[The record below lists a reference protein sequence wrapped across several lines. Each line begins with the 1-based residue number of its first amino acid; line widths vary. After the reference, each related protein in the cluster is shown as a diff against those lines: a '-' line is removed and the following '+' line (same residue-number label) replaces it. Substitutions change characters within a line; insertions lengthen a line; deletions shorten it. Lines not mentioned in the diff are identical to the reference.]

1 MSSDANNG
9 AADGVEEAILAALRQ
24 YPELEASPAEDDE
37 ALISAVVTAHL
48 EGSSA
53 TAPEPARVI
62 PMRWIAAT
70 GLLAAA
76 AAAVLWLVPSN
87 SDDTARQ
94 ATATNQ
100 TDTNAPTQA
109 MWVLEPQGAPAQGIV
124 VSESVE
130 TCAKRSDA
138 RACLEPGSR
147 ASFQDDGNL
156 ELLAGRARVEAEA
169 PIVVMLAGVR
179 IQATT
184 AAAVF
189 VANLRMDTETWTV
202 SVESGTVTVSDSN
215 GMKQVLEAGE
225 SAGSESAGV
234 PAQVV
239 DPDDA
244 APPVDAAA
252 PSSDPSVAKAKPKS
266 SKSADELL
274 DLARSQRTAKD
285 FAAAAATYEEL
296 VRSYPS
302 SAKARSAHVSVAQ
315 LYLGPLDNPSKA
327 IRHFDRYLKRGGP
340 LAEEAHYGK
349 IRALRKQGQTAK
361 AKTEAA
367 AFLDDYPQS
376 AYADAVRGN

>member
-53 TAPEPARVI
+53 TPPEPARVI

-76 AAAVLWLVPSN
+76 AAAVLWLAPAN

-109 MWVLEPQGAPAQGIV
+109 MWVLDPQGAPAQGIV

-215 GMKQVLEAGE
+215 GIEQVLEAGE

-234 PAQVV
+234 PAQVA
-239 DPDDA
+239 DTDDA
-244 APPVDAAA
+244 APPVDAALG
-252 PSSDPSVAKAKPKS
+252 SGPSVAKTKPKP

-296 VRSYPS
+296 VRSYPG

-327 IRHFDRYLKRGGP
+327 IRHFDRYLERGGP

-367 AFLDDYPQS
+367 AFLDDYPES